1 MGINSGRGEEGT
13 RGNGGKEKTAKCYQF
28 IVIDC
33 TQNKKLFFIKEGFGL
48 VHGLQTFIFWSLLR
62 KRVYGK
68 ILKVILFFLIFFLP
82 FLHSDTD
89 NFDFHLKGKQNLI

>member
-33 TQNKKLFFIKEGFGL
+33 TQNKKLFFIKEGFGTRPSNFYIL
-48 VHGLQTFIFWSLLR
+48 ISFEKKGIRKNVKGNFIF
-62 KRVYGK
+62 YN
-68 ILKVILFFLIFFLP
+68 LFTSFFT
-82 FLHSDTD
+82 FRYR
-89 NFDFHLKGKQNLI
+89 